1 MKNTKLYP
9 FERNRYYPGKMLVSA
24 DFQAEQTYFNNKR
37 RFINNLMYGSG
48 VVCGCG
54 VFNLDDLSIMVESG
68 VAIDG
73 MGREII
79 IDSSVVKKLSAIEGF
94 DSLKTDLAALCLQY
108 KEDEV
113 HTVYTMSQGAAE
125 EGKEYE
131 YNRISES
138 YQLFLMDAKQDP
150 EEYVMETEFLS
161 QMGLLSTEDYEI
173 RLLLPSSV
181 TKGRNVKIVLE
192 IQKLSNTA
200 EKLAYSGQLQTP
212 VFLSQQ
218 GEHELELRVE
228 GVSLE
233 EGEKLTREYWMYVE
247 DVPSQETTIVLK
259 SGSAEAKIGEEEV
272 VTTSGFSLDI
282 VLSANSPKSLVN
294 RAIGRMSLEIRNLGG
309 IKEYIRLA
317 DIRLVRTNT
326 AYIIEDIEERGVK
339 NYVIAPAQEN
349 LRNEYLE
356 YFEKEPDIFKTA
368 ERIPGRAESSE
379 ENEDQGRKPEF
390 ASGIL
395 EIPLGENAR
404 KGDVRY
410 SGEIMHGLGAGNVYV
425 DIGYEYITS
434 DEARGAGVKN
444 TIYGNPD
451 FFRGEDTI
459 AVDAETAVKVLN
471 DKGSFI
477 VAAKLRKNVDYLVL
491 TYRWVAIRFPSGN
504 DLELD
509 SQFKGMSIYTD
520 TPTVVLG
527 TKESHYFKV
536 RFNEMDSCGIVYEL
550 TEPGSGEIT
559 SDGVY
564 TAPAK
569 EGVYEIRIYC
579 VEKPVICTYAYA
591 IVKRQEELEAEQEK
605 KG

>member
-37 RFINNLMYGSG
+37 RFINHLLYGSG

-94 DSLKTDLAALCLQY
+94 DRLTTERAALCLQY
-108 KEDEV
+108 REEEV
-113 HTVYTMSQGAAE
+113 HTVYTMSQGAAD

-131 YNRISES
+131 YNRISEG
-138 YQLFLMDAKQDP
+138 YHLFLMDADADP
-150 EEYVMETEFLS
+150 EEYAMETEFLS
-161 QMGLLSTEDYEI
+161 QMSLLSTEDYEV

-181 TKGRNVKIVLE
+181 TKGRNVKLVLE
-192 IQKLSNTA
+192 I
-200 EKLAYSGQLQTP
+200 EKQSSSIHQVDYLGQLQTP
-212 VFLSQQ
+212 VFLSEQ
-218 GEHELELRVE
+218 GEHELELKAE
-228 GVSLE
+228 GIVLA
-233 EGEKLTREYWMYVE
+233 EGEKWKKEYWMYVE
-247 DVPSQETTIVLK
+247 DTPVSETTIVLK
-259 SGSAEAKIGEEEV
+259 SGSVKAKVGGLDAGAL
-272 VTTSGFSLDI
+272 SGFSADI
-282 VLSANSPKSLVN
+282 LLTTNHPKELVN

-326 AYIIEDIEERGVK
+326 AYIIENIEERGCK
-339 NYVIAPAQEN
+339 NYIIAPAQEN

-356 YFEKEPDIFKTA
+356 YFEKEPDIFKFLQGNSKNFLG
-368 ERIPGRAESSE
+368 EGQGSR
-379 ENEDQGRKPEF
+379 ENTKPEF

-404 KGDVRY
+404 KGDIRY
-410 SGEIMHGLGAGNVYV
+410 SGEIMHGLGTGNIYV

-434 DEARGAGVKN
+434 DEARGAGIKN
-444 TIYGNPD
+444 TVYGNPD
-451 FFRGEDTI
+451 LFQGED
-459 AVDAETAVKVLN
+459 ALSVDAETAVKVLN

-477 VAAKLRKNVDYLVL
+477 AAAKLRKNVDYLVL

-504 DLELD
+504 DLELE
-509 SQFKGMSIYTD
+509 SRFKGMSIYTD

-527 TKESHYFKV
+527 TRESHYFKV
-536 RFNEMDSCGIVYEL
+536 RFNEMDSCAIMYEL

-559 SDGVY
+559 ADGVY

-591 IVKRQEELEAEQEK
+591 IVKRWDELETKQEE